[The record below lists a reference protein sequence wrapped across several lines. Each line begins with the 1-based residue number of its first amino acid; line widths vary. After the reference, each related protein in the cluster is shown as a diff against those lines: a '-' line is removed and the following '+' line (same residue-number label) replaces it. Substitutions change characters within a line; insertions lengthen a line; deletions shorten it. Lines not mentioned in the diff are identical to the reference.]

1 MDIVEHF
8 QFVLQLQIFEFP
20 EAPKNQVQLFS
31 NTTRKGKQLWM
42 CAY

>member
-1 MDIVEHF
+1 MGIVENF

-20 EAPKNQVQLFS
+20 EAPKNQVQLS
-31 NTTRKGKQLWM
+31 PNPTKTGKQLWM